1 MLVFGL
7 ALGAWRSALHFVISL
22 KHKKSSFILSCCA
35 QPRLS
40 YMHLE
45 KVEANLMLLKELAA
59 SASPLNEQQ
68 VHKLTQVAAELSATQ
83 LAWVSGYFYGI
94 SQHSGAAVAA
104 PAALPV
110 ANAQP
115 AGKLT
120 IIYASQTGNAK
131 GLAEELKASASANGI
146 EVSLYNAIDYKV
158 RNLKK
163 ETHVLIVASTNGE
176 GEAPDDAIEFHKAL
190 KAGKAGKLDGLQYG
204 VIGLGD
210 SSYEFY
216 CQTGKDFDEYLS
228 KAGAKPLLAR
238 LDADVDY
245 DAVSQSWIQDALVIV
260 KEELKPAAAND
271 GQVASVVP
279 LTAGAASLY
288 NKKHPF
294 TAELLTNQV
303 IVGRDSDRDVRHFE
317 ISLEGS
323 DLTYQPGDSLGVW
336 FSNDASLVDAL
347 LEQTGVDATSLV
359 TVDEQSVTIR
369 EALINSY
376 ELTQGYNTFVQSYAE
391 LTDAPKLRALLDD
404 KAALREYCAN
414 HQILDIAR
422 EQQGALTAEQLQ
434 ASLRRLTPRLYS
446 IASSQA
452 EVEDEVHLTV
462 GVVRFEQ
469 DGEARNGG
477 ASAYLAD
484 RLEEGAQVRVF
495 IEHNDN
501 FRLPADDDTPV
512 IMVGPGTGIA
522 PFRAFMQERDAR
534 DAGGQNWLF
543 FGNPH
548 FTQDFLYQLE
558 WQRFVKSG
566 LLNKI
571 SLAFS
576 RDQQEK
582 IYVQH
587 KLREQ
592 GAEVYQWLEQG
603 AHFYVCGDANKMAKD
618 VHDALIDIVAEHG
631 NKTTEQATEYV
642 DALRAAKRYQRDVY

>member
-1 MLVFGL
+1 
-7 ALGAWRSALHFVISL
+7 
-22 KHKKSSFILSCCA
+22 
-35 QPRLS
+35 
-40 YMHLE
+40 
-45 KVEANLMLLKELAA
+45 MLLKELAA

-94 SQHSGAAVAA
+94 SQQPAGIAA
-104 PAALPV
+104 PAPL

-131 GLAEELKASASANGI
+131 GVAQELQAKATANG
-146 EVSLYNAIDYKV
+146 VAVALFNAADYKV
-158 RNLKK
+158 KQLKK
-163 ETHVLIVASTNGE
+163 ETHVLFVVSTNGE
-176 GEAPDDAIEFHKAL
+176 GEAPDDALEFHKQL
-190 KAGKAGKLDGLQYG
+190 KAGKAGKLDGVNYG

-228 KAGAKPLLAR
+228 KAGAKSLLSR

-245 DAVSQSWIQDALVIV
+245 DEVCESWSEAVVALVKDAL
-260 KEELKPAAAND
+260 KSEAANE
-271 GQVASVVP
+271 VAPVVP
-279 LTAGAASLY
+279 LTQGITSLY

-294 TAELLTNQV
+294 SAELLTNQA
-303 IVGRDSDRDVRHFE
+303 ITGRDSDRDVHHFE
-317 ISLEGS
+317 ISLDGS
-323 DLTYQPGDSLGVW
+323 DLTYQPGDALGVW
-336 FSNDASLVDAL
+336 FSNDEQIVDAL
-347 LEQTGVDATSLV
+347 LAQTGVDAASEV
-359 TVDEQSVTIR
+359 IVNEQSITIR
-369 EALINSY
+369 EALIHHY
-376 ELTQGYNTFVQSYAE
+376 ELTQGYASFVQSYAE
-391 LTDAPKLRALLDD
+391 LTDAAKLRSLVDD

-422 EQQGALTAEQLQ
+422 EQQGKLTAEQLQ

-462 GVVRFEQ
+462 GVVRFVQ

-484 RLEEGAQVRVF
+484 RLEEGTQVRVF

-501 FRLPADDDTPV
+501 FRLPANDDTPV

-522 PFRAFMQERDAR
+522 PFRAFLQERDAR
-534 DAGGQNWLF
+534 SAGGKNWLF

-558 WQRFVKSG
+558 WQRYVKSG

-592 GAEVYQWLEQG
+592 GGEVYAWLEQG

-631 NKTTEQATEYV
+631 NKTTDQATEYV